1 MSGGDFVKQK
11 IKLEWPYIINKSDCT
26 VLILHTQRFCD
37 VRSVLCHLLSDFEKV
52 LLSCFCSK
60 LHCKFLAFSLLCIP
74 DDSSRVPF
82 GFQVFSVIFLLL
94 SSSPVPKFLSL
105 LFNSLCYFVVPP
117 PSFPL
122 FANSFRPSA
131 YFFCNVRPC
140 ISHGTPFCLYACGC
154 ADRLRLLL

>member
-60 LHCKFLAFSLLCIP
+60 LHCKFLAFSLLRIP

-94 SSSPVPKFLSL
+94 SSSPDPKFLSL
-105 LFNSLCYFVVPP
+105 LFIVTHLRMGNYHKIGHVCVCVCLCVCVSVCLCVCLWTAQHLQFFTQLLHSPP
-117 PSFPL
+117 QW
-122 FANSFRPSA
+122 
-131 YFFCNVRPC
+131 
-140 ISHGTPFCLYACGC
+140 
-154 ADRLRLLL
+154 